1 LVTPG
6 LAAASFSGLITICFG
21 REGIIDGGT
30 VCFGDFGG
38 GDPDESAGSGG
49 LGISGGSGGCD
60 LSTLPLGEIGR
71 NNSGFPGA
79 IFWVVSACFLL
90 ELVFACLT

>member
-1 LVTPG
+1 MTPG
-6 LAAASFSGLITICFG
+6 LAAAGFSGLITICFG

-60 LSTLPLGEIGR
+60 GGGGGESEGG
-71 NNSGFPGA
+71 NSGNGEKMEEKMGKMFNGRKTVPL
-79 IFWVVSACFLL
+79 W
-90 ELVFACLT
+90 